1 MALKSAAEVQVKCGM
16 DSGYYAAVTALVGR
30 MQALDLTAN
39 NLANANTAGF
49 RAQREHFQSVLTEA
63 GDGAS
68 SLSQAVNQYGMLS
81 GSDVDLSQGELQ
93 KTGGDLDLAVEGS
106 GFFAVQT
113 AQGLRYTRNGAFH
126 ADKSGMLVDA
136 AGSQVEGQTGAIR
149 MPAGPVSIGE
159 DGTVAVND
167 AVVGKLKLLQP
178 KQPGALVPAAG
189 SQFTANPADMKPV
202 TDVHIRQGALESANV
217 TPVDGAI
224 ALVNLQ
230 RQAEMMQRVLSIF
243 HSDFNNTAIQ
253 DVAKG

>member
-1 MALKSAAEVQVKCGM
+1 MQGQWGM
-16 DSGYYAAVTALVGR
+16 DSGYYAAVTALVGK

-39 NLANANTAGF
+39 NLANANTTGF
-49 RAQREHFQSVLTEA
+49 RAQRERFQSVLTAA
-63 GDGAS
+63 GDGTL

-81 GSDVDLSQGELQ
+81 GSDVDLSQGEMQ
-93 KTGGDLDLAVEGS
+93 KTGGDLDLAIEGS

-113 AQGLRYTRNGAFH
+113 ANGVRYTRDGAFR
-126 ADKSGMLVDA
+126 ADKSGTLVDA
-136 AGSQVEGQTGAIR
+136 AGDNVLGQTGPIR
-149 MPAGPVSIGE
+149 LPAGPVSIAD

-167 AVVGKLKLLQP
+167 AVVGKLKLFEP
-178 KQPGALVPAAG
+178 KQAGVLVSAAG
-189 SQFTANPADMKPV
+189 SQFTANPTDMKPA

-243 HSDFNNTAIQ
+243 HTDFNNTAIQ

>member
-1 MALKSAAEVQVKCGM
+1 M

-49 RAQREHFQSVLTEA
+49 RAQREHFQSVLTGA
-63 GDGAS
+63 GDGTL
-68 SLSQAVNQYGMLS
+68 SLSQAVNQYGTLN

-93 KTGGDLDLAVEGS
+93 KTGGNLDLAVEGS
-106 GFFAVQT
+106 GFFTIQT
-113 AQGLRYTRNGAFH
+113 ANGLRYTRNGAFR
-126 ADKSGMLVDA
+126 ADKSGVLVDA
-136 AGSQVEGQTGAIR
+136 AGDQVQGQSGAIR
-149 MPAGPVSIGE
+149 LPAGSISIGE

-167 AVVGKLKLLQP
+167 AIVGKLKLLEP
-178 KQPGALVPAAG
+178 RAAGVLVSAAG
-189 SQFTANPADMKPV
+189 SQFTANSAEMKPV
-202 TDVHIRQGALESANV
+202 TDVHILQGTLESANV